1 MPKKIVIKPIEEE
14 EKKEEVKEIKEEKE
28 EVKEEEAII
37 VKEIKEEIKEGPE
50 LDEIDKAYKEIEN
63 KINEIKLR
71 DHVFQKLVRDED
83 IHPKIIK
90 KILLK
95 WNDLKS
101 QVLEDAKR
109 IREKLIVTKS
119 LIEDEFSKT
128 EEDLYLATIEVNT
141 MELKFKEKGE
151 TKKVGKIEELEAK
164 IPLLRQK
171 LFQLRS
177 KIKDIDEKINFLND
191 LPKRINELTTSTQI
205 PSELYE
211 ELRKRYGAIYG
222 DKWESILKGNI
233 ANIAESEG
241 IPREYAVILVW
252 KRLKSG

>member
-1 MPKKIVIKPIEEE
+1 MPKKIIIKPIDEETKEEKIEE
-14 EKKEEVKEIKEEKE
+14 EKKEEEKKEET
-28 EVKEEEAII
+28 II
-37 VKEIKEEIKEGPE
+37 VKEIKEEMKEESIGLE
-50 LDEIDKAYKEIEN
+50 EINKAYEEIEN

-83 IHPKIIK
+83 INPKVIK

-95 WNDLKS
+95 WNDLKN
-101 QVLEDAKR
+101 QVLDDAKR

-119 LIEDEFSKT
+119 MIEDEFSKT

-141 MELKFKEKGE
+141 MEIRSKEKGE

-171 LFQLRS
+171 LFQIRS
-177 KIKDIDEKINFLND
+177 QIKEIDGKINFLND
-191 LPKRINELTTSTQI
+191 LPKKINELTTSTQI
-205 PSELYE
+205 PSEIYE

-222 DKWESILKGNI
+222 DKWEGILKGNI

-241 IPREYAVILVW
+241 IPKEYAIILVW
-252 KRLKSG
+252 KKLKSS

>member
-1 MPKKIVIKPIEEE
+1 MPKKIIIKPIDEETKEEKIEE
-14 EKKEEVKEIKEEKE
+14 EKKEEEKKGE
-28 EVKEEEAII
+28 TII
-37 VKEIKEEIKEGPE
+37 VKEIKEEMKEESIGLE
-50 LDEIDKAYKEIEN
+50 EINKAYEEIEN

-83 IHPKIIK
+83 INPKVIK

-95 WNDLKS
+95 WNDLKN
-101 QVLEDAKR
+101 QVLDDAKR

-119 LIEDEFSKT
+119 MIEDEFSKT

-141 MELKFKEKGE
+141 MEIRSKEKGE

-171 LFQLRS
+171 LFQIRS
-177 KIKDIDEKINFLND
+177 QIKEIDGKINFLND
-191 LPKRINELTTSTQI
+191 LPKKINELTTSTQI
-205 PSELYE
+205 PSEIYE

-222 DKWESILKGNI
+222 DKWEGILKGNI

-241 IPREYAVILVW
+241 IPKEYAIILVW
-252 KRLKSG
+252 KKLKSS

>member
-1 MPKKIVIKPIEEE
+1 MPKKIIIKPIEEE
-14 EKKEEVKEIKEEKE
+14 AKEEVKIEEEKKEETKEET
-28 EVKEEEAII
+28 II
-37 VKEIKEEIKEGPE
+37 VKEIKEEMKEETIE
-50 LDEIDKAYKEIEN
+50 LDEINKAYKEIEN

-83 IHPKIIK
+83 INPKVIK

-95 WNDLKS
+95 WNDLKN
-101 QVLEDAKR
+101 QVLDDAKR

-141 MELKFKEKGE
+141 MEIKIKEKGE
-151 TKKVGKIEELEAK
+151 ARKVGRIEELEAK

-171 LFQLRS
+171 LFQTRS
-177 KIKDIDEKINFLND
+177 KMKELDEKINFLND
-191 LPKRINELTTSTQI
+191 LPKRINELTIATQI
-205 PSELYE
+205 PSEIYE
-211 ELRKRYGAIYG
+211 ELKTRYGAIYG
-222 DKWESILKGNI
+222 DKWEGILKGNI

-241 IPREYAVILVW
+241 IPKEYATILVW
-252 KRLKSG
+252 KKLKSS